1 MQYRESTPVQQRSS
15 GTKAIALDQR
25 ATLARYR
32 LLQLLALLISAGF
45 GLTLHIVFGH

>member
-1 MQYRESTPVQQRSS
+1 MQYRESTSVQRSS
-15 GTKAIALDQR
+15 SGAKAIALDQR
-25 ATLARYR
+25 AALARNR